1 MEELALFD
9 PPDDEGR
16 DGRQGGAASLSEDA
30 TIDYITGTAV
40 KNTPKE
46 KVRQRI
52 ARALFHEYGIAV
64 EDMQADFSIT
74 VPGAGRSSRK
84 KADIAIF
91 APGRKHH
98 VDNLERVVICRPEPT
113 ANKNVIKLRD
123 HEQARKDLEELE
135 LLMGDDKSPCKY
147 GLWTNGLDM
156 FFLHKENQRFGAE
169 FEPRADWPL
178 ADVSVGSR
186 DVASHARLRRAE
198 PERLRMAFH
207 RCHRYI
213 HGNEGMPKDAA
224 FWQFLYLLFAKM
236 HDEQVS
242 ERPGGQ
248 RRFYARAMEPFEE
261 SGQLEIRKRI
271 DDLFTEVKSTYPLFD
286 DSDRIKISNRALG
299 FLVAELAPYDL
310 SGTDIDA
317 KGAAYQELVGNNL
330 RGDRGQYF
338 TPRSAVEFMVNIL
351 DPQEDETVLDPA
363 CGTGGFLRETLK
375 HLLNQWRAEEKT
387 LGLPDTDAQR
397 TEHRS
402 RLARYASKHLFGA
415 DFDPFLV
422 RATSM
427 NIMTLAGIEGNIYH
441 MDSLAFPDGHLE
453 DAKKAV
459 RTIAPGTVDIVLTN
473 PPFGADIPIT
483 DPDILDRYRKD
494 GVARTWSRDK
504 LDGRMVE
511 SDKPVGSMAPEQ
523 LFVQRAVEW
532 VREGGRIGIVL
543 PNGIL
548 SNPGPADE
556 AIRRWILDHCWV
568 LASVELPMETFVA
581 EANVNI
587 ITSLL
592 FLKKKTANERVAAEL
607 GAPQDY
613 PVFMAVAERVGF
625 DRRGNP
631 AYRRH
636 PDGEII
642 LEEQKETERIRI
654 DGKEQVQTLY
664 RLQPAIDNDLPTIVE
679 KYREFRELH
688 PEPGLSRGRAT
699 EGRSK

>member
-1 MEELALFD
+1 MEELALFE
-9 PPDDEGR
+9 PPDDGGR
-16 DGRQGGAASLSEDA
+16 DGEQGAPASLPEDA
-30 TIDYITGTAV
+30 TIDYITGKAV

-46 KVRQRI
+46 RVRQHI

-64 EDMQADFSIT
+64 EDMQADFAVSVT
-74 VPGAGRSSRK
+74 GSGRGARK
-84 KADIAIF
+84 KADIAVF
-91 APGRKHH
+91 APGRAHII
-98 VDNLERVVICRPEPT
+98 DNLDRVVICRPEPT

-123 HEQARKDLEELE
+123 HEQAKKDLEELK
-135 LLMGDDKSPCKY
+135 LLMGDDKSPCRY

-169 FEPRADWPL
+169 FEPRADWPQ
-178 ADVSVGSR
+178 ADVTVGSR

-261 SGQLEIRKRI
+261 SGQREIRKRI
-271 DDLFTEVKSTYPLFD
+271 EDLFAEVKTTYPLFD

-317 KGAAYQELVGNNL
+317 KGAAYQELVGDNL

-375 HLLNQWRAEEKT
+375 HLLNRWREDEKT

-397 TEHRS
+397 EEHRS

-441 MDSLAFPDGHLE
+441 MDSLAFPGGHLP
-453 DAKKAV
+453 DAKEAFRAIPPNKV
-459 RTIAPGTVDIVLTN
+459 VDIVLTN

-483 DPDILDRYRKD
+483 DPDTLDHYRAD
-494 GVARTWSRDK
+494 GVARSWSRSK
-504 LDGRMVE
+504 GSTLLDE
-511 SDKPVGSMAPEQ
+511 SEKPVVSMAPEQ
-523 LFVQRAVEW
+523 LFIQRAVEW
-532 VREGGRIGIVL
+532 VHEGGRVGIVL

-548 SNPGPADE
+548 SNPGPMDE
-556 AIRRWILDHCWV
+556 AIRRWILEHCWV

-587 ITSLL
+587 ITSML
-592 FLKKKTANERVAAEL
+592 FLKKKTREERMAGSM

-631 AYRRH
+631 AYKRH
-636 PDGEII
+636 ADGERI
-642 LEEQKETERIRI
+642 LEEQQETERIRLN
-654 DGKEQVQTLY
+654 GNEQVRTL
-664 RLQPAIDNDLPTIVE
+664 RRMQPVLDNDLPIIVQR
-679 KYREFRELH
+679 YREFRALH
-688 PEPGLSRGRAT
+688 PEPGLPRHAGSAAQ
-699 EGRSK
+699 